1 MHCTMCLS
9 IVNCHGQCACQ
20 LSWSTCLSIVIK
32 SMWTIETLKME
43 TKVGQ
48 GEPGGELFKQ
58 DKEKKSRGEHL
69 LHGGH
74 LQ

>member
-1 MHCTMCLS
+1 MCLS
-9 IVNCHGQCACQ
+9 IC
-20 LSWSTCLSIVIK
+20 LSKYLSACLSIVIK
-32 SMWTIETLKME
+32 SKWTIERLKME
-43 TKVGQ
+43 SKVGQ

-58 DKEKKSRGEHL
+58 DKDKEKKSRGEHL

>member
-1 MHCTMCLS
+1 MSLS
-9 IVNCHGQCACQ
+9 
-20 LSWSTCLSIVIK
+20 K
-32 SMWTIETLKME
+32 WTVETLKLE

-48 GEPGGELFKQ
+48 GEPKPGGDLFKQ

>member
-1 MHCTMCLS
+1 MCLS
-9 IVNCHGQCACQ
+9 IC
-20 LSWSTCLSIVIK
+20 LSKYLSACLSIVIK
-32 SMWTIETLKME
+32 SMWIIERLKME